1 MLWLATNTIR
11 GLVAYGRT
19 LIGYKNYQKIRATR
33 MGNENYPKIRVKDG
47 LTYTD
52 EYISG

>member
-11 GLVAYGRT
+11 GLGAYRRT

-33 MGNENYPKIRVKDG
+33 TGNENYPKIRFKDG

-52 EYISG
+52 DDISG